1 MSRRS
6 RLYQRR
12 LPRAAAE
19 VTYSGK
25 FELLD
30 RIIMKL
36 KVRHHK
42 TVRGFLVRIKQQT
55 RTHTSQKNQHELQ
68 RASSYCELQ
77 LQNSP
82 LVISMCLFVQHIF
95 SLKTSLYQN
104 THFCVLLIIHAL
116 RNIRDSVQTTFR
128 TTSSETTGD
137 TLSDAGHSLGSVR
150 DPQALQAL
158 RRDVQQDRVL
168 GRSPASCNEA
178 YFS

>member
-1 MSRRS
+1 MSYSELRR
-6 RLYQRR
+6 R
-12 LPRAAAE
+12 
-19 VTYSGK
+19 
-25 FELLD
+25 
-30 RIIMKL
+30 
-36 KVRHHK
+36 
-42 TVRGFLVRIKQQT
+42 
-55 RTHTSQKNQHELQ
+55 
-68 RASSYCELQ
+68 ELQ

-95 SLKTSLYQN
+95 SIKTSLYQN

-178 YFS
+178 YFSWVHVWGVLDMKKCAVLFVHTFIIFFKSISHFNRSHVFKAIVGDVCVFRAPLV

>member
-1 MSRRS
+1 MSYSELRR
-6 RLYQRR
+6 R
-12 LPRAAAE
+12 
-19 VTYSGK
+19 
-25 FELLD
+25 
-30 RIIMKL
+30 
-36 KVRHHK
+36 
-42 TVRGFLVRIKQQT
+42 
-55 RTHTSQKNQHELQ
+55 
-68 RASSYCELQ
+68 ELQ
-77 LQNSP
+77 LQNSQ

-95 SLKTSLYQN
+95 SIKTSLYQN

-168 GRSPASCNEA
+168 GRSPCRWRGLCRVEPWIFVKSSHFLKQLLARHVFGRSLSSALSLFNQVFASPFVRLICMNGFRQKA
-178 YFS
+178 GKLTKT